1 MYVDLGSKDDKTL
14 LNLAIAKI
22 KIEDDFISFKINS
35 FVTVLFKLNLINED
49 EYNEFIYGTK
59 ELQKLNLIKKGVSI
73 SLVNKLNEDNQL
85 DNIKMDQYNNLLAN
99 DSLYKF

>member
-1 MYVDLGSKDDKTL
+1 M
-14 LNLAIAKI
+14 
-22 KIEDDFISFKINS
+22 
-35 FVTVLFKLNLINED
+35 INED

-99 DSLYKF
+99 DSLYEYINKLDDYERFEIKKYL